1 MGTQV
6 ILVVEDE
13 VIIRM
18 LMADTLRDEGY
29 EVIEAA
35 CGDEGMAVL
44 LSEHR
49 LDLII
54 TDVRMPGQVDGMQL
68 ALHAKDQEPGRPVI
82 VSSGHL
88 PPEAAHR
95 ADEFLKKPYT
105 SSALLDMVNKLI
117 GPPCQNQVQSR
128 DAS

>member
-18 LMADTLRDEGY
+18 LMADMLRDEGY

-35 CGDEGMAVL
+35 SGDEGMAVL
-44 LSEHR
+44 SSDHR

-68 ALHAKDQEPGRPVI
+68 ALSAKDQEPGRPVI

-105 SSALLDMVNKLI
+105 ASALLSMVSKLI
-117 GPPCQNQVQSR
+117 GPPCQTPVQSR
-128 DAS
+128 NAS